1 MDKRTIIK
9 IALFVILPPIAT
21 GIYVK
26 KHLHRILIALAL
38 AIFIGVIDVLSG
50 DSGGMFLV
58 NFVQMLI
65 ITYVTAGIKAFSCK
79 TSSPQNKL

>member
-1 MDKRTIIK
+1 M
-9 IALFVILPPIAT
+9 
-21 GIYVK
+21 Y
-26 KHLHRILIALAL
+26 RILIALAL

-50 DSGGMFLV
+50 GSGGMFLV